1 MPVTIGT
8 LKSSVHVTEGGAG
21 LNDEL
26 TERIVAI
33 AVARMKEELRREKE
47 TQADGDVQDRRSE
60 PEPY

>member
-8 LKSSVHVTEGGAG
+8 LKSSVHVTEGGG

-26 TERIVAI
+26 TERIVTI

-47 TQADGDVQDRRSE
+47 TQSDGDVQDRRSE